1 MRASQVTAF
10 IVERGFGGVSSGPPE
25 DKMGIK
31 CSNTAEVYFEDVR
44 VPRANVLGEV
54 GDGFKVA
61 MNILNNGRFGM
72 AACLAGTQRAALR
85 QAAEHAA
92 TRTQFGHKLKDFGTI
107 QASTLSGRPRVRSDR
122 TRTNRAP
129 LTGQTGAHGDA
140 AVRY

>member
-1 MRASQVTAF
+1 M
-10 IVERGFGGVSSGPPE
+10 ERSFGGVSSGPPE
-25 DKMGIK
+25 NKMGIK

-44 VPRANVLGEV
+44 VPKANVLGEV

-107 QASTLSGRPRVRSDR
+107 QASSSFGRLPAPGRARTDR
-122 TRTNRAP
+122 YGTVCRTSWRAWRCCSTSP
-129 LTGQTGAHGDA
+129 SLWPTW
-140 AVRY
+140 